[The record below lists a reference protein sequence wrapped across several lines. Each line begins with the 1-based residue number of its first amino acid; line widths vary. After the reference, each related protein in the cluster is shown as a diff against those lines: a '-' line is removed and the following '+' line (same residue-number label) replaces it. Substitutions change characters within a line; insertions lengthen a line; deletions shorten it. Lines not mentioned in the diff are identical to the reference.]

1 MNTLLYIFRKNC
13 LIFVSVGHHNYS
25 FKTKNSIE
33 KPMLMWICW
42 ESLVILFWIFIG
54 CQSGETPIFPPWA
67 RDQSWI
73 PQISTQKAWGGIQ
86 KDDKSLNRKLST
98 NVPGFLSWD
107 FCYSRLI
114 SRPWRK
120 YRGFFAVIANENPA
134 KEYLAFSRNPHR
146 HLVFSCVLK
155 EKWCEWV
162 QHSTN
167 QLFTLEI

>member
-1 MNTLLYIFRKNC
+1 MNTLMYIFRKNC

-73 PQISTQKAWGGIQ
+73 AQISCQKAWYICTR
-86 KDDKSLNRKLST
+86 SFIWFFVVFLNIASVKIPQFEKCRM
-98 NVPGFLSWD
+98 
-107 FCYSRLI
+107 
-114 SRPWRK
+114 WR
-120 YRGFFAVIANENPA
+120 
-134 KEYLAFSRNPHR
+134 R
-146 HLVFSCVLK
+146 HLNTIPAWCSSYGFSNFWVKLCVSICIVLP
-155 EKWCEWV
+155 
-162 QHSTN
+162 SS
-167 QLFTLEI
+167 